1 MLIDSDKL
9 KTQNNSTEMITWI
22 KVCEG
27 ISCEQ
32 YKIIVYLFKLINE
45 SNLDEIK

>member
-1 MLIDSDKL
+1 MDSDKH
-9 KTQNNSTEMITWI
+9 KTQNNSTQTITWN

-32 YKIIVYLFKLINE
+32 YKIIVYLFRLINE
-45 SNLDEIK
+45 SILDQI